1 MSLFERLK
9 NKTLSLQEKKED
21 KTDKGVKQSEV
32 SKQAKKFTKKINQKN
47 INRPE
52 GVIGDTYVSTD
63 KKGNIR
69 SAKKVNPTL
78 KKSVSQVKAD
88 IEFQK
93 GIQQSRK
100 LSGSKGTGEL
110 SDKAPQNVRSYV
122 KKVRDK
128 RIKDL
133 KLPDTSFN
141 AKTKFSQKAF
151 EKSLKTSTKGP
162 KTGIVDPFKGSA
174 ITKGQA
180 NVKGLASKAFK
191 KTKPSDIKLPKS
203 FTDFQKNLQDYK
215 DKDKATMRT
224 GKSSSKVKVSGANNL
239 TRQDVGMAPPDKPK
253 VVKQSEVSKKAKAFT
268 NQIAQQKKAKT
279 NKVVD
284 LATKK
289 QQSKLSQAATNITQQ
304 RDDAI
309 VKREKLRS
317 VKGVKDTKAIRSTN
331 RQVKELDK
339 LAKQTQKAA
348 SGVGNPNAPVKYNK
362 MTAGADFI
370 KKNRKGPELPN
381 FIKNKT
387 NNKMVTKPA
396 TKKSVSFKIP
406 GGEAIGEPKLPK
418 FSTGITK
425 SGNISFAKD
434 PTKLGGMKLNKTTQA
449 IVKRETSRALR
460 RPENVK
466 FAVAAAKR
474 KGFARGATR
483 FIGKLGPKGRLAATV
498 LGAGSYL
505 ATKPGVRNFVRNAA
519 IGTGLAGVLGFA
531 GKKEKVLKK
540 GDGLKTVGKVDVR
553 YGLTGTS
560 KKGQGGKIYNPKQ
573 MAQLGKVQKNFID
586 KYNQKARINP
596 FKKQIQYKAK
606 GDGTYKILDPKKK

>member
-88 IEFQK
+88 IEFKK

-110 SDKAPQNVRSYV
+110 SDKAPQNVRNYV

-370 KKNRKGPELPN
+370 KKNRKGPKLPN

>member
-1 MSLFERLK
+1 M
-9 NKTLSLQEKKED
+9 
-21 KTDKGVKQSEV
+21 
-32 SKQAKKFTKKINQKN
+32 
-47 INRPE
+47 
-52 GVIGDTYVSTD
+52 
-63 KKGNIR
+63 
-69 SAKKVNPTL
+69 
-78 KKSVSQVKAD
+78 
-88 IEFQK
+88 
-93 GIQQSRK
+93 
-100 LSGSKGTGEL
+100 
-110 SDKAPQNVRSYV
+110 
-122 KKVRDK
+122 
-128 RIKDL
+128 
-133 KLPDTSFN
+133 
-141 AKTKFSQKAF
+141 
-151 EKSLKTSTKGP
+151 
-162 KTGIVDPFKGSA
+162 
-174 ITKGQA
+174 
-180 NVKGLASKAFK
+180 ASKAFK

-387 NNKMVTKPA
+387 NNKMVTKPS

>member
-151 EKSLKTSTKGP
+151 EKSLKTSTKGQ

-203 FTDFQKNLQDYK
+203 FTDFSSKLQDFK

-239 TRQDVGMAPPDKPK
+239 SRQDVGMAPPDDTPKKTKP
-253 VVKQSEVSKKAKAFT
+253 Q
-268 NQIAQQKKAKT
+268 
-279 NKVVD
+279 
-284 LATKK
+284 
-289 QQSKLSQAATNITQQ
+289 
-304 RDDAI
+304 
-309 VKREKLRS
+309 
-317 VKGVKDTKAIRSTN
+317 KGVS
-331 RQVKELDK
+331 
-339 LAKQTQKAA
+339 
-348 SGVGNPNAPVKYNK
+348 
-362 MTAGADFI
+362 
-370 KKNRKGPELPN
+370 
-381 FIKNKT
+381 
-387 NNKMVTKPA
+387 A
-396 TKKSVSFKIP
+396 T
-406 GGEAIGEPKLPK
+406 E
-418 FSTGITK
+418 ITK
-425 SGNISFAKD
+425 
-434 PTKLGGMKLNKTTQA
+434 
-449 IVKRETSRALR
+449 
-460 RPENVK
+460 
-466 FAVAAAKR
+466 
-474 KGFARGATR
+474 
-483 FIGKLGPKGRLAATV
+483 
-498 LGAGSYL
+498 
-505 ATKPGVRNFVRNAA
+505 
-519 IGTGLAGVLGFA
+519 
-531 GKKEKVLKK
+531 
-540 GDGLKTVGKVDVR
+540 
-553 YGLTGTS
+553 
-560 KKGQGGKIYNPKQ
+560 
-573 MAQLGKVQKNFID
+573 
-586 KYNQKARINP
+586 KYNQKRAAKASKNTMPSGKDFINKY
-596 FKKQIQYKAK
+596 KKQAETATTNLRKKVDTIAKNPKLTGSEKALKSRSVMKDVKTAQNFARGYANPKTVQTAITVPKDIKTVQSAVK
-606 GDGTYKILDPKKK
+606 GAITKKGRTITKKFGVGATKYATKSGANIAFGKSPAGKIVKKIGLKPTYGTRKIATTLVKKGGLPAVVGLGLLSSPYARTAIKGALLGGGLSAFKNPKPKLAKLSSKKIVGSSVKLGQKIPTTLPKPK

>member
-279 NKVVD
+279 DKVVD